1 MMRLLPAFIAAAA
14 LAGMPSVATAQNQ
27 PIRPMRL
34 VVPLAPGGTNDTL
47 GRIVAGPLAERL
59 GQQIV
64 VDNRPGGN
72 SQIGSTIVARAV
84 PDGRTLLI
92 MGAGHAINPSLQR
105 TLPYDTERDFA
116 PVSLVGGGPYLLVI
130 HPSVAAQTPKEFVA
144 WLKARPGKASYA
156 SAGVG
161 NPTHLAGELFKNA
174 TGTDMQHV
182 PYKGGNAVLPD
193 LLAGRVTAFFSSI
206 TTSQVHVQAGKLR
219 PLGVTTARRSSFMPE
234 VPTLA
239 EAGIAGVEVDA
250 WYGILT
256 TGRTPR
262 AIVTR
267 LGDALRQV
275 LADPATRDTIIK
287 QGITP
292 QSNTPDEFAALIR
305 NDIAK
310 WAKVVRVAGIEPE

>member
-1 MMRLLPAFIAAAA
+1 MMRLLPALLAAAT
-14 LAGMPSVATAQNQ
+14 LAAMAGASSAQTQ
-27 PIRPMRL
+27 PNRPMRL

-72 SQIGSTIVARAV
+72 SQIGSAIVARAV

-92 MGAGHAINPSLQR
+92 MGAGHAINPSLQK

-116 PVSLVGGGPYLLVI
+116 PASLVGGGPYLLVI

-144 WLKARPGKASYA
+144 WLKARPGKTSYA

-161 NPTHLAGELFKNA
+161 NPTHLAGELFKTA

-193 LLAGRVTAFFSSI
+193 LIAGRVIAFFSSI
-206 TTSQVHVQAGKLR
+206 TTSQVHVQAGRLR

-239 EAGIAGVEVDA
+239 EAGVPGVEIDA
-250 WYGILT
+250 WYGVLT
-256 TGRTPR
+256 TGKTPR
-262 AIVTR
+262 AIVNR
-267 LGDALRQV
+267 LSAELARV
-275 LADPATRDTIIK
+275 LADPATRDTIVK

-292 QSNTPDEFAALIR
+292 QSNTPDEFAALIKR
-305 NDIAK
+305 DMTK
-310 WAKVVRVAGIEPE
+310 WAKVVRDAGIQPE

>member
-1 MMRLLPAFIAAAA
+1 MRLLPALLAAA
-14 LAGMPSVATAQNQ
+14 LAALSFTAAAQNQ
-27 PIRPMRL
+27 PGRPMRL

-105 TLPYDTERDFA
+105 SLPYDTERDFA

-130 HPSVAAQTPKEFVA
+130 PSAIPAQTAKEFVA
-144 WLKARPGKASYA
+144 WVKARPGKASYA

-161 NPTHLAGELFKNA
+161 NPTHLAGELFKSV
-174 TGTDMQHV
+174 TGADLQHV

-193 LLAGRVTAFFSSI
+193 LIAGRVSAFFSSV
-206 TTSQVHVQAGKLR
+206 TTSQAHIQAGRLR
-219 PLGVTTARRSSFMPE
+219 PLAVTTARRSPFVPE

-239 EAGIAGVEVDA
+239 ESGIPVEVDA

-262 AIVTR
+262 ATVAR
-267 LGDALRQV
+267 LNTELRAV
-275 LADPATRDTIIK
+275 LADPAIHDTIVK

-292 QSNTPDEFAALIR
+292 QSNTTD
-305 NDIAK
+305 
-310 WAKVVRVAGIEPE
+310 

>member
-1 MMRLLPAFIAAAA
+1 MMRLLPAL
-14 LAGMPSVATAQNQ
+14 LAATALTAVVGAASAQTQ
-27 PIRPMRL
+27 PSRPMRL

-47 GRIVAGPLAERL
+47 GRIVVGPLAERL

-72 SQIGSTIVARAV
+72 SQIGSAIVARAV

-92 MGAGHAINPSLQR
+92 MGAGHAINPSLQK

-161 NPTHLAGELFKNA
+161 NPTHLAGELFKSA

-219 PLGVTTARRSSFMPE
+219 PLGVTTAKRSPFMPE

-239 EAGIAGVEVDA
+239 ESGIAGVEIDA

-256 TGRTPR
+256 TGKTPR
-262 AIVTR
+262 AIVNR
-267 LGDALRQV
+267 LSAELGHV
-275 LADPATRDTIIK
+275 LAEPATRETIVK

-292 QSNTPDEFAALIR
+292 RSTTTDEFAALIKS
-305 NDIAK
+305 DMAK
-310 WAKVVRVAGIEPE
+310 WAKVVRDAGIQPE

>member
-1 MMRLLPAFIAAAA
+1 MRVLMAFIAAAA
-14 LAGMPSVATAQNQ
+14 LAGTSSAACAQAQ
-27 PIRPMRL
+27 PNRPMRL

-47 GRIVAGPLAERL
+47 GRIVAGPLGERL
-59 GQQIV
+59 GQQLV

-72 SQIGSTIVARAV
+72 SQIGSAIVAKAV

-130 HPSVAAQTPKEFVA
+130 PVSIAAQNAKEFVA
-144 WLKARPGKASYA
+144 WVKARPGKVSYA

-161 NPTHLAGELFKNA
+161 NPTHLAGELFKSVA
-174 TGTDMQHV
+174 HLDMQHV

-193 LLAGRVTAFFSSI
+193 LLAGRVSMFFSSI
-206 TTSQVHVQAGKLR
+206 TTAQAHIHSGKLR
-219 PLGVTTARRSSFMPE
+219 PLAVTTAKRSQFLPE
-234 VPTLA
+234 VPTLM
-239 EAGIAGVEVDA
+239 ESGIAVEVDA

-256 TGRTPR
+256 TGKTPR
-262 AIVTR
+262 TVVNR
-267 LGDALRQV
+267 LNTELRAV
-275 LADPATRDTIIK
+275 LADPATRDTIVK

-292 QSNTPDEFAALIR
+292 QSNTPEEFAALIHK
-305 NDIAK
+305 DIEK
-310 WAKVVRVAGIEPE
+310 WKKVVQAAGIQPE

>member
-1 MMRLLPAFIAAAA
+1 MRHLPALIAAAA
-14 LAGMPSVATAQNQ
+14 LAGAATTVAAQGQ
-27 PIRPMRL
+27 STRPTRL

-72 SQIGSTIVARAV
+72 SQIGSAIVAKAV

-92 MGAGHAINPSLQR
+92 MGAGHAINPSLQKS
-105 TLPYDTERDFA
+105 LPYDTERDFA

-130 HPSVAAQTPKEFVA
+130 PTAIAAQTAKEFVA
-144 WLKARPGKASYA
+144 WVRARPGKVSYA

-161 NPTHLAGELFKNA
+161 NPTHLAGELFKSVA
-174 TGTDMQHV
+174 RIDMQHV

-193 LLAGRVTAFFSSI
+193 LIAGRVSAFFSSV
-206 TTSQVHVQAGKLR
+206 TTSQAHIQAGRLR
-219 PLGVTTARRSSFMPE
+219 ALAVTTAKRSPFVPD
-234 VPTLA
+234 VPTLM
-239 EAGIAGVEVDA
+239 ESGIAVEVDA

-256 TGRTPR
+256 TARTPR
-262 AIVTR
+262 ATVER
-267 LGDALRQV
+267 LNAELRKV
-275 LADPATRDTIIK
+275 LADPAIHETIVK

-292 QSNTPDEFAALIR
+292 QSNTPEEFVALIHK
-305 NDIAK
+305 DIEK
-310 WAKVVRVAGIEPE
+310 WKKVVQTAGSEPE